1 VKALLDTNVFLW
13 LNDEPERLGD
23 AIARLSEPET
33 LILVSA
39 VVSWE
44 IAIKYAIGRLQLP
57 LPPERYMPER
67 IGNIGASS
75 MVIEHR
81 DALGVAALPPIHR
94 DPFDRLLVAQA
105 INHSATLVTTDRR
118 LGEYPVDALVV

>member
-1 VKALLDTNVFLW
+1 MKALLDTNVFLW

-23 AIARLSEPET
+23 AIDRLSEPET

-67 IGNIGASS
+67 IGDIGASS

-105 INHSATLVTTDRR
+105 INHSATLITTDPR